1 MIMNHE
7 VETWTLISIVGTLT
21 PSQPLLLSILAGR
34 DWRGAFSGLSLSGPS
49 FWKGGMGHRIV
60 HLRWAIK
67 FANAVKLSK
76 TRILETVSETVPHV
90 FNEVL
95 KKRYNIIIYHA
106 FVYNVI
112 DLFVLMDGSHS
123 IGMTWY
129 LMRGPKYWF
138 MLFSFFKTWWAM
150 TAVWNKLLQ
159 TLLHCKTWGKRIENF
174 QWFPASRTQALG
186 ECPRI
191 RTFRGPKIGEHPAA
205 GSLHPGQ
212 RHTNI
217 QTVLE
222 QTRRYT
228 MQSTHTVH
236 VSYMYIP
243 NNHLM
248 ITMYSYGRLLNIHLL
263 NEKEPCV
270 SSQWCSKF

>member
-1 MIMNHE
+1 MKLKLEHSLALL
-7 VETWTLISIVGTLT
+7 V
-21 PSQPLLLSILAGR
+21 PSPLRSLCCCQSWQEGI
-34 DWRGAFSGLSLSGPS
+34 GAGLSAASLCLALHSEKAAWGT
-49 FWKGGMGHRIV
+49 GLCILDV
-60 HLRWAIK
+60 K

-228 MQSTHTVH
+228 MQSTLSYCTCFVH
-236 VSYMYIP
+236 VY
-243 NNHLM
+243 
-248 ITMYSYGRLLNIHLL
+248 T
-263 NEKEPCV
+263 K
-270 SSQWCSKF
+270 